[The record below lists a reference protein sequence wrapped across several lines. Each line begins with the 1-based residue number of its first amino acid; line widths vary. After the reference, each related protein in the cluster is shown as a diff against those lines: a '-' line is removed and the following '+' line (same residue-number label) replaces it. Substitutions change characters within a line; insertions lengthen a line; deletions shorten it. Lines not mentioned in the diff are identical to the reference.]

1 MDQGHL
7 QEQLSTVAP
16 KSYASPS
23 IDATAKNY
31 DGAFSSTRLQNWS
44 VPRPRQEAAAFQDG
58 FTQFISNDRGHLLSG
73 VPRAKLSPWGTFI
86 GTWDM
91 PTKIPPAKVS
101 LTSRSADASRRLTDW
116 IRRSDNLVSAC
127 NGLRPDVTGKKPTL
141 VPSCTNNYRPV
152 SNLPFIS
159 KLLERLIYSRLT
171 RYVSTHSLLDP
182 SQSGFRPLHSTETA
196 LIKVTNDLLT
206 AKCNGDH
213 SLLILLDLLTLLT
226 TLSYSQGSSH

>member
-1 MDQGHL
+1 MAAAYSANQ
-7 QEQLSTVAP
+7 
-16 KSYASPS
+16 
-23 IDATAKNY
+23 Y

-127 NGLRPDVTGKKPTL
+127 NGLRPDVTGK
-141 VPSCTNNYRPV
+141 VPLTEKKMKICSSRAG
-152 SNLPFIS
+152 
-159 KLLERLIYSRLT
+159 LIQKGTPQKGAQQPRASPNEGRG
-171 RYVSTHSLLDP
+171 SHHEAPMSP
-182 SQSGFRPLHSTETA
+182 
-196 LIKVTNDLLT
+196 
-206 AKCNGDH
+206 GD
-213 SLLILLDLLTLLT
+213 D
-226 TLSYSQGSSH
+226 